1 MRIGLYVVCAFAALW
16 GALAM
21 AGLGLP
27 VWSRV
32 APALVSL
39 LLVRLLAPRTPGP
52 RDRSPPERRRVGRLV
67 ATWSG
72 AEVVAML
79 VAVNLLARTGHA
91 AWAVSAAVFI
101 VGLHFFPLA
110 RGLPFRA
117 YWITGALMCAAGA
130 AGLLVPPA
138 QAQTLSAGLA
148 ALVLWGTAPAFPRRP
163 APGAVSAS

>member
-1 MRIGLYVVCAFAALW
+1 MRTGLYVICVFAALW

-27 VWSRV
+27 VWSRA

-39 LLVRLLAPRTPGP
+39 LLVRVYAPRTPGTG
-52 RDRSPPERRRVGRLV
+52 DRPPAERRRIVRLV

-72 AEVVAML
+72 AEVAAML

-91 AWAVSAAVFI
+91 DRAVPAAVLI
-101 VGLHFFPLA
+101 VGLHFLPLA

-117 YWITGALMCAAGA
+117 YWITGALTCAAGVL
-130 AGLLVPPA
+130 GFVVPPA
-138 QAQTLSAGLA
+138 QAWTASAGLA

-163 APGAVSAS
+163 APGPVSAS